1 MCFYLSSDSVF
12 RVHTHII
19 LTGQL
24 ILKGLWIEMYN
35 SWVVE
40 KSRYCWPEANA
51 VGWGWVTRLG
61 IDWFA
66 GCWSRVPQS
75 VVTTTDAHLCF
86 LLSLLPLA
94 PTLSS
99 AHSLLQQSLLCVVGS
114 PVQLKPVYSLKVKT
128 N

>member
-1 MCFYLSSDSVF
+1 MLNGY
-12 RVHTHII
+12 
-19 LTGQL
+19 
-24 ILKGLWIEMYN
+24 WIEMY
-35 SWVVE
+35 SWAVE
-40 KSRYCWPEANA
+40 KSRYCWPEVNA

-99 AHSLLQQSLLCVVGS
+99 AHSLLQQPTYVSWDLQFSSNNIHYCTVLLINSYLVF
-114 PVQLKPVYSLKVKT
+114 T
-128 N
+128 NKWIWTELFNIQRGIA